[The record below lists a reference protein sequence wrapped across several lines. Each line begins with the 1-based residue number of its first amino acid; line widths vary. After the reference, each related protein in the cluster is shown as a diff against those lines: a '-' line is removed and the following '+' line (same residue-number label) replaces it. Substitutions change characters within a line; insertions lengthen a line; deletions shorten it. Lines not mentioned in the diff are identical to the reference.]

1 MVLIVGL
8 AWTFKAAYLMVLM
21 ASLASGFLTALLS
34 AWQTAL
40 CLQASSST
48 DIRLRAVSTMSKLV
62 QGYKKVLLAGLISLK
77 KIKICHSWS
86 TAHCKK
92 G

>member
-1 MVLIVGL
+1 ML
-8 AWTFKAAYLMVLM
+8 TFRAAYLMVLM

-62 QGYKKVLLAGLISLK
+62 EGYKKMLLAGLRSFLK
-77 KIKICHSWS
+77 LN
-86 TAHCKK
+86 
-92 G
+92 

>member
-1 MVLIVGL
+1 MANLAMSFRVAYLIAGL
-8 AWTFKAAYLMVLM
+8 EWTFRAAYLMVLM

-62 QGYKKVLLAGLISLK
+62 EGYKKCYWQV
-77 KIKICHSWS
+77 
-86 TAHCKK
+86 
-92 G
+92 